1 MRGSVAAVAALASI
15 AISLSGCD
23 ADAQRE
29 AGATSGGDMHRGAA
43 AISRYG
49 CGSCHTIRGISGANG
64 LVGPPL
70 TGIGSRV
77 YVAGMLPN
85 TPENLEHWVRN
96 PTAFN
101 EKTVMPNLGV
111 TPQDATDIAAYLYS
125 LK

>member
-1 MRGSVAAVAALASI
+1 MRGNAMSFAALVGI
-15 AISLSGCD
+15 AVSLSGCD

-29 AGATSGGDMHRGAA
+29 AGATSGGDTHRGAA

-49 CGSCHTIRGISGANG
+49 CGSCHTIKGISGANG

-70 TGIGSRV
+70 SGIGSRL

-96 PTAFN
+96 PTAVN

-111 TPQDATDIAAYLYS
+111 TPQDATDIAAFLYS